1 MSISLLAVNIT
12 IDFNIQITATTVRVP
27 VFHGHSES
35 INVEFEKSFMMNEV
49 FDVLSN
55 APGIVVQDNLAE
67 NVYPMPI
74 FAEGYDEVFIGR
86 IRRDYSVLSGINMWV
101 VADNLRKGAATNAI
115 SIMENLVKEK
125 RGD

>member
-1 MSISLLAVNIT
+1 
-12 IDFNIQITATTVRVP
+12 
-27 VFHGHSES
+27 
-35 INVEFEKSFMMNEV
+35 MMNEV

-86 IRRDYSVLSGINMWV
+86 IRRDYSVLSGIKMWV

-115 SIMENLVKEK
+115 SIMENLMQEK